1 MCPADSWSHVST
13 GKSAAGSRGDLK
25 TLGQAMPNNDKP
37 TLQVEYR
44 EFEIGSPDDYVFI
57 AVPGLV
63 IDPQTGGLVVEPWHD
78 SPDTPT
84 P

>member
-1 MCPADSWSHVST
+1 
-13 GKSAAGSRGDLK
+13 
-25 TLGQAMPNNDKP
+25 MPNNDKP

-63 IDPQTGGLVVEPWHD
+63 IDPQTGGLVVEPGYD